1 MRRTSS
7 PFNGKRYCLNKN
19 TGVAHDLDNE
29 KVQCE
34 INKIKTEHVFTSDY
48 YYTDIKS
55 HQDYKE
61 DCDYCL
67 RKDG

>member
-1 MRRTSS
+1 MRRNYS

-19 TGVAHDLDNE
+19 SGVAHDLDNE
-29 KVQCE
+29 KDNCQ
-34 INKIKTEHVFTSDY
+34 INEIKTEHVYASDY
-48 YYTDIKS
+48 YYSDIKT
-55 HQDYKE
+55 HKDYKE